1 MASILADIGTAV
13 GGEIRDLSSRI
24 ADAEEKNTT
33 QDTSLLN
40 LSIRL
45 SSAEDSIVAL
55 GGQEPPPTGDF
66 TIAPVQWT
74 NLTEINLSGEK
85 LLNTDFDLPA
95 LGLGVEVVVLTSW
108 SNGGKTAQVGEVYEI
123 DLVQDN
129 GGMRLANSTQNIF
142 ASAAQMQNNV
152 QPNTPEYWSV
162 NSAVDLDQDKLA
174 QGIIKGDGGAVSIQ
188 QTFSSPI
195 PSGTKL
201 VAKVTRVDTHENGT
215 VHVQRLRANGSPY
228 GDSQNIPYAS
238 GFVEFET
245 TETTYGLRLSTSHG
259 TREVSSISLFQGS
272 HSGGTVQANGNGGL
286 EKIAGTDGFNS
297 GASSTNFIEGNSNGY
312 VQFQWGAEFK
322 SQRIGLT
329 YQDVDFT
336 NINPFQVT
344 INGNGHVFT
353 NGSNAFSGGDG
364 YASQGDFFR
373 IRHYASTNQ
382 VHFQKRQ
389 AVYGDDTDFCLL
401 QSCGLQPNG
410 GHASNHTFAV
420 ADRPLILAKQSVNGL
435 TQGEYY
441 RIHQANT
448 SSGNTRIYTLEGVQI
463 GWMTGR
469 GINWEVQKEIGE
481 DYVTF
486 HIHSDTTNGNN
497 LYVDTS
503 LFHVGSRLN
512 DVLLAR

>member
-1 MASILADIGTAV
+1 MSDILAQIGTRLGV
-13 GGEIRDLSSRI
+13 EL
-24 ADAEEKNTT
+24 KTL
-33 QDTSLLN
+33 DT
-40 LSIRL
+40 RL
-45 SSAEDSIVAL
+45 SAAENNIVNL
-55 GGQEPPPTGDF
+55 GGQQPPPTGNF

-85 LLNTDFDLPA
+85 LINTDFDLPA
-95 LGLGVEVVVLTSW
+95 LGLGVEVVVLISW

-123 DLVQDN
+123 DLVQSN
-129 GGMRLANSTQNIF
+129 GGMRLANATQSIF

-152 QPNTPEYWSV
+152 QPNTPEYWSLHG
-162 NSAVDLDQDKLA
+162 AVPLDQDKLS
-174 QGIIKGDGGAVSIQ
+174 QGIIKGNGGGTHVQ
-188 QTFSSPI
+188 QVFSNPI
-195 PSGTKL
+195 ASNTKL
-201 VAKVTRVDTHENGT
+201 VVKVTRNDTNENST
-215 VHVQRLRANGSPY
+215 VHVQTLRANGTTY
-228 GDSQNIPYAS
+228 GANKNIPYAD

-245 TETTYGLRLSTSHG
+245 TETTYGIRLSTAHG

-272 HSGGTVQANGNGGL
+272 HSGGTVQVNGNGGL
-286 EKIAGTDGFNS
+286 EKIAGADGFNS

-382 VHFQKRQ
+382 VHFQRRQ
-389 AVYGDDTDFCLL
+389 KVYSQNADFVLET
-401 QSCGLQPNG
+401 
-410 GHASNHTFAV
+410 ASGSNYNYPSAQ
-420 ADRPLILAKQSVNGL
+420 RPLVVALDGTGNL
-435 TQGEYY
+435 TIGEYY
-441 RIHQANT
+441 E
-448 SSGNTRIYTLEGVQI
+448 IYTIRASDQAIYLRDLEGNAKGYHGVATRNNRWQVV
-463 GWMTGR
+463 
-469 GINWEVQKEIGE
+469 EELGE

-497 LYVDTS
+497 LYEDTS